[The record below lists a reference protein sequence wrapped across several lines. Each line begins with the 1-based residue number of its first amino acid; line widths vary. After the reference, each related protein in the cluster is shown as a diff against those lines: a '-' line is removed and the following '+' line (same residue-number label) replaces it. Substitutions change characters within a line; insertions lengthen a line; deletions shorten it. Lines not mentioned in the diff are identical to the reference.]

1 MEKKAIE
8 ELISSYEDESIPLII
23 LYLRPLSVKSANL
36 IKKGIEDTFK
46 NRKIDFIPI
55 LTKDDDSFDGKI
67 IKKLGLDDLTKITA
81 NKYKNSINS
90 YSFIYIENQITKIVE
105 DNISQINRKPNL
117 NNISKSI
124 CDFYE
129 KLIGQLNETTIKI
142 IKDRVKILH
151 LSCLNE
157 INFDEEIYNY
167 ISEFRKDLN
176 QAEEFKNENIKIII
190 DDTEEKLDHK
200 YKIIKSE

>member
-23 LYLRPLSVKSANL
+23 LYLRSLSVKSSNL

-46 NRKIDFIPI
+46 NRKIDFIPF
-55 LTKDDDSFDGKI
+55 LTKDDDSFVGKI

-90 YSFIYIENQITKIVE
+90 YSFIEENQITKIVE
-105 DNISQINRKPNL
+105 DNINQINIKPNL

-142 IKDRVKILH
+142 IKDGVKILH

-167 ISEFRKDLN
+167 ISEFK
-176 QAEEFKNENIKIII
+176 KI
-190 DDTEEKLDHK
+190 
-200 YKIIKSE
+200 

>member
-190 DDTEEKLDHK
+190 DDTEEKMDHK